1 MISSLLSSARLRR
14 SLIALVLGLAMAAI
28 FVADT
33 MTEYAVAAAVFH
45 TAVILVAVRW
55 FSPRTV
61 VALTVLCIVLTVVSF
76 ALTPGGLYRVGLV
89 NTGISILAIAIT
101 AYLGLK
107 MVAAQTAAH
116 EAQAQLL
123 HIARATSLGELT
135 ASIAH
140 EVNQPLAAIVT
151 SSQAGQRWLNH
162 QPPQLEKAHQALQRI
177 LADAERASNVI
188 TRIRGM
194 ARGEAPQPQSFVL
207 EDAAR
212 EMVALSHGAL
222 EQRGI
227 AVRWDFAPNLP
238 AAWADRIQIQ
248 QVVGNLLLNAIDAI
262 DANHLQPEITITA
275 RRLGEDQLQ
284 LTLADCGS
292 GLSPAVQSHLF
303 DAFWTTKSH
312 GMGLGLTISRSM
324 VEAHGGRIW
333 AEPRGEGLP
342 GTQFHISLPAAPAA
356 KDAHP

>member
-1 MISSLLSSARLRR
+1 MTSRLPTSLSLRR

-61 VALTVLCIVLTVVSF
+61 VGLTVLCIVLTVVSF

-89 NTGISILAIAIT
+89 NTCISILAIAIT

-116 EAQAQLL
+116 AAQAQLL

-151 SSQAGQRWLNH
+151 SSQAGQRWLGQ
-162 QPPQLEKAHQALQRI
+162 QPPQLEKANQALQRI

-194 ARGEAPQPQSFVL
+194 ARGEAPQRQRFVL
-207 EDAAR
+207 EDAVR
-212 EMVALSHGAL
+212 EMVALSQGAL

-227 AVRWDFAPNLP
+227 ALRWDFAPHLP
-238 AAWADRIQIQ
+238 DAWADRIQIQ

-262 DANHLQPEITITA
+262 ATDHAQPEITITA
-275 RRLGEDQLQ
+275 RRLGEEQLQ
-284 LTLADCGS
+284 LTLTDCGS

-324 VEAHGGRIW
+324 IEAHGGRIW
-333 AEPRGEGLP
+333 AEPRDRGGP
-342 GTQFHISLPAAPAA
+342 GTQFHISLPAA
-356 KDAHP
+356 KDARP